1 MAKDRG
7 KRQKPAPARRAAA
20 APKARAAARP
30 EAAPAGKRATLPRAL
45 SKLGFCSRTEAEA
58 LISAGRV
65 AVAGRIVTDPE
76 TWIDLADARITVDGA
91 AVVAEKPVYLM
102 LNKPRGLVTTR
113 HDPEG
118 RPTVFEC
125 LKHLDPAHLSPVG
138 RLDKASEGLLLFSND
153 TEFANALLDPKTH
166 VAKTYHVQIDRI
178 ADRPVLDALVN
189 GVHHD
194 GEFLRARF
202 ARRLRDGERNSWL
215 EIVLDEGRNRQIR
228 RMLEAL
234 DIACLRLVRV
244 AIGDLVLGDLEKG
257 AVRPLTEAEV
267 KRLRRLVRR

>member
-7 KRQKPAPARRAAA
+7 KRQKPAAIRKADT

-30 EAAPAGKRATLPRAL
+30 EAPSGGKRATLPRAL

-76 TWIDLADARITVDGA
+76 TWIDLSDARLTVDGA
-91 AVVAEKPVYLM
+91 AVVAEKPVHLM

-118 RPTVFEC
+118 RPTVFDC
-125 LKHLDPAHLSPVG
+125 LKHLDFAHLSPVG

-153 TEFANALLDPKTH
+153 TEFSNALLDPKTH
-166 VAKTYHVQIDRI
+166 VAKTYHVQIDRL
-178 ADRPVLDALVN
+178 ADQPVLDALEK
-189 GVHHD
+189 GVHDD
-194 GEFLRARF
+194 GEFLRARTVCK
-202 ARRLRDGERNSWL
+202 LRDGERNSWL

-228 RMLEAL
+228 RMLEAQG
-234 DIACLRLVRV
+234 IACLRLVRV

-267 KRLRRLVRR
+267 KGLRRLVRR